1 MHKAREQHDEPTTI
15 PNKNPHDALLEDIEE
30 EENVDVKIENLGN
43 FKNTLSTI
51 AIKKITME
59 RDDWEDR
66 YEVEAR
72 TIEALQEL
80 LKSLDK
86 DYQQIVQE
94 SDKKTQ
100 HMKNEKHEVHKRW
113 YQSQK
118 ATEVDK
124 IEISNLKRKI
134 NEFNKKKSAKTQ
146 KYDMLEKENKS
157 LCQKLTEKPMNRR
170 EKRKNGYIV
179 SKSLRR

>member
-1 MHKAREQHDEPTTI
+1 MQ
-15 PNKNPHDALLEDIEE
+15 
-30 EENVDVKIENLGN
+30 
-43 FKNTLSTI
+43 
-51 AIKKITME
+51 KITME

-66 YEVEAR
+66 YEVEAM
-72 TIEALQEL
+72 TVEALQEL
-80 LKSLDK
+80 LKSLEK

-113 YQSQK
+113 HQSQK

-134 NEFNKKKSAKTQ
+134 NEFNKKKSVKTQ

-157 LCQKLTEKPMNRR
+157 LCRKLTEKAN
-170 EKRKNGYIV
+170 EQKRKEKEWLYRIKEFEEIKNERD
-179 SKSLRR
+179 SLLEEKQKEELKKKRENAKNAQLLLDFIKELGKTQHDVAY